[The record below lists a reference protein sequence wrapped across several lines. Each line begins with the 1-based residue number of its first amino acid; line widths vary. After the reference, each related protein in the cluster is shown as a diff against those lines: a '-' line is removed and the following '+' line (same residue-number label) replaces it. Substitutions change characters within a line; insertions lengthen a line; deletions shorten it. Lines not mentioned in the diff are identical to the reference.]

1 MNIKKIIQLGLT
13 SILLISSLLSNTVY
27 AQIGEKT
34 PEVDDLLYKF
44 TSDYT
49 TEATTTDYVASL
61 PEDAA
66 PGHIIGQIV
75 YYLLIVANVLA
86 FVSFVVAGIFMVV
99 SQGNEDENTKAKKIL
114 TYTVLALIICA
125 AALAIVTGVTQL
137 NFFRP

>member
-13 SILLISSLLSNTVY
+13 SILLITSLLSNTVY

-44 TSDYT
+44 TSDFT
-49 TEATTTDYVASL
+49 AEPTTTDFVASL
-61 PEDAA
+61 PEEET
-66 PGHIIGQIV
+66 PGHILGQIV

-86 FVSFVVAGIFMVV
+86 FASFIVAGIFMVV
-99 SQGNEDENTKAKKIL
+99 SQGNEDDNTKAKKIL
-114 TYTVLALIICA
+114 IYTILALIVCA
-125 AALAIVTGVTQL
+125 AALAVVTGVTKL